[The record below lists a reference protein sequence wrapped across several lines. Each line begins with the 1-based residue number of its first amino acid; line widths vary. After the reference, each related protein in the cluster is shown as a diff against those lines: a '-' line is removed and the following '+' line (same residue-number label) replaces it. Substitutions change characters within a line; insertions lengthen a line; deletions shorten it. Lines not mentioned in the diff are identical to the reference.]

1 MFSHKASGKKITL
14 LLLCFCLGVLITAL
28 LTRLMPT
35 LNGTPIKAQIIEH
48 ETIGPT
54 ENQHQISTVNLLD
67 IQLPLPPAKPVFKT
81 PNPNLAI
88 KESETVKPVP
98 IPKPS
103 VNTDQVQIQIIGLAL
118 LKKIDQKNSPDIQ
131 ISLPKN
137 TNHQI
142 QVVQVL
148 RQCLGVTLG
157 KLSATGKVLAREQHR
172 APVSP
177 YIRLVEG
184 RLTLQEQSIVNRWRK
199 LPGSIVRF
207 YPEVADARVLGGL
220 HQLMNGAI
228 ENKTI
233 TGEYRVQ
240 GGELILTNIT
250 INAKANSTEIV
261 IAKTCQR

>member
-1 MFSHKASGKKITL
+1 MFSHKASGKKFTL
-14 LLLCFCLGVLITAL
+14 VILCFCLGVLIAALMARMMTA
-28 LTRLMPT
+28 
-35 LNGTPIKAQIIEH
+35 LNGTQIKTQIIEQ
-48 ETIGPT
+48 ETIVPT
-54 ENQHQISTVNLLD
+54 ENQDQISMVNLLD
-67 IQLPLPPAKPVFKT
+67 IQLPLPPAKHVSKT
-81 PNPNLAI
+81 PNPNLAL
-88 KESETVKPVP
+88 KKSETVKPVP
-98 IPKPS
+98 TSKPS
-103 VNTDQVQIQIIGLAL
+103 VKADQVLIQNIGLAL

-131 ISLPKN
+131 ITLPKN

-184 RLTLQEQSIVNRWRK
+184 RLTLQEQSIVNRWRH

-240 GGELILTNIT
+240 RGELILTNIS
-250 INAKANSTEIV
+250 INAKANSTELV